1 MDGKEIL
8 TAFSEQK
15 LISRSIKS
23 VYLPRMC
30 KNITI
35 KVVYIKTGV
44 ECLVTLSI
52 KLLISLKC
60 SFNKSWN
67 MYNTT
72 TNREKV
78 QLCFENSKKYLK
90 ALQTVPKKETNICLF
105 EFQRTIWT
113 ASICDTHQIMLFLTN
128 MTTTKST
135 FIPCIKA
142 ASFFYLYLLSIISPC
157 PPVQIIFE

>member
-60 SFNKSWN
+60 SFNKS
-67 MYNTT
+67 
-72 TNREKV
+72 
-78 QLCFENSKKYLK
+78 
-90 ALQTVPKKETNICLF
+90 
-105 EFQRTIWT
+105 
-113 ASICDTHQIMLFLTN
+113 
-128 MTTTKST
+128 
-135 FIPCIKA
+135 
-142 ASFFYLYLLSIISPC
+142 
-157 PPVQIIFE
+157 